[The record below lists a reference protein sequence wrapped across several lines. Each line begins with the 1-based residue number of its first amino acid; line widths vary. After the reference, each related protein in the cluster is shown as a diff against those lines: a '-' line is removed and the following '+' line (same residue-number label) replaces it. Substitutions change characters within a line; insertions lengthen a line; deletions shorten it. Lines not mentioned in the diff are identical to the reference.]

1 MNDFLLNWAGSM
13 GMIFLIWLFCAAMVD
28 LTMTRRYSRLRTAA
42 LWAGGFL
49 ILVVLTSLVDMIY
62 EACVFLIPSGYDFIS
77 FIADSLFVAV
87 VGLGFIFVSWRIYR
101 GTTSSKFFIASFI
114 LFIGLS
120 ICDLSFSIIHMIF
133 PWDLYQLKFATCVLI
148 LIILTLGLILTNRF
162 LIKTMQETNR
172 DLRGD
177 FRNVLF
183 IPLAVYLIYAVIS
196 SLWNSQEGA
205 VFFIPEI
212 TTRIIF
218 IIMVILLY
226 MQVFYGITK
235 TIKHIHIDE
244 EMLLAHDLQSSILPS
259 PGRFENMPGV
269 EIFASI
275 SESELVG
282 GDFYDIIRIG
292 DYHLAFVIADV
303 SGKGISAA
311 LMMMRV
317 KTMIKMSVRALFT
330 QPGRML
336 TLVNREIMENNDT
349 CRFVTV
355 FLGLLNLKTG
365 RFTYSCA
372 GHNPP
377 ILCTCGTCDPLVC
390 EKAPGLGIMDHTYID
405 HRTVLKRT
413 DTLFMYTDGVTDAQN
428 KNGEMY
434 GMDRLLS
441 IVQRSDSPE
450 TMINSVTEDMN
461 IFTGASGQ
469 ADDMTML
476 GVRYTGEE

>member
-1 MNDFLLNWAGSM
+1 MNDFLLNWISSM
-13 GMIFLIWLFCAAMVD
+13 GMLALVWGFCAAMVD
-28 LTMTRRYSRLRTAA
+28 LTLTRRYPHLHTAL
-42 LWAGGFL
+42 LWTGGFL
-49 ILVVLTSLVDMIY
+49 TLVVLTSLVDVIY
-62 EACVFLIPSGYDFIS
+62 EALVFLIPSGYDFIS

-87 VGLGFIFVSWRIYR
+87 VGIWFIFVSWRIYR
-101 GTTSSKFFIASFI
+101 GTISSKIFIASFI

-120 ICDLSFSIIHMIF
+120 SSDLSFSIVHMIF

-148 LIILTLGLILTNRF
+148 LIILTIGLILTNRF

-183 IPLAVYLIYAVIS
+183 IPLAIYLTYAVICC
-196 SLWNSQEGA
+196 LWNSQEGNI
-205 VFFIPEI
+205 FFIPEI
-212 TTRIIF
+212 TTKIIF
-218 IIMVILLY
+218 IIMVILLN
-226 MQVFYGITK
+226 MQVLYGIK
-235 TIKHIHIDE
+235 KAIKQIHIDE

-259 PGRFENMPGV
+259 PARFENIPGA

-275 SESELVG
+275 SESDGVG

-336 TLVNREIMENNDT
+336 TIVNQEIMENNDT
-349 CRFVTV
+349 CRFVTI

-377 ILCTCGTCDPLVC
+377 ILCTGGTCDSLVC
-390 EKAPGLGIMDHTYID
+390 EKAPGLGIMDHEYID

-441 IVQRSDSPE
+441 IVQRSEDPQN
-450 TMINSVTEDMN
+450 MINSVTEDIN
-461 IFTGASGQ
+461 VFAGGSIQ

-476 GVRYTGEE
+476 AVRYTGE

>member
-77 FIADSLFVAV
+77 LLADSLFVAV

-177 FRNVLF
+177 FRDVLF
-183 IPLAVYLIYAVIS
+183 IPLAVYLTYTILS
-196 SLWNSQEGA
+196 CLWNSQEGSI
-205 VFFIPEI
+205 FLIPEI

-226 MQVFYGITK
+226 MQVFYGIHK
-235 TIKHIHIDE
+235 AIKHIHIDE
-244 EMLLAHDLQSSILPS
+244 EIRLAKDMQSGILPD
-259 PGRFENMPGV
+259 PDLFENLEGV
-269 EIFASI
+269 KIHAAI

-336 TLVNREIMENNDT
+336 TMVNREIMENNDT

-355 FLGLLNLKTG
+355 FLGLLNLKNG
-365 RFTYSCA
+365 GFAYSCA
-372 GHNPP
+372 GHTHP
-377 ILCTCGTCDPLVC
+377 ILCRSGTCTPLPC
-390 EKAPGLGIMDHTYID
+390 EKAPGLGIMDHEYISQ
-405 HRTVLKRT
+405 RTVLKRN
-413 DTLFMYTDGVTDAQN
+413 DTLFLYTDGVTEAQN
-428 KNGEMY
+428 KLGEMY
-434 GMDRLLS
+434 GLDRLLS
-441 IVQRSDSPE
+441 IVEKSDDPK
-450 TMINSVTEDMN
+450 TMINSVTEDTAV
-461 IFTGASGQ
+461 FTEGSSQ
-469 ADDMTML
+469 TDDMTML
-476 GVRYTGEE
+476 AIQYTQEE